1 MALVKSLTFQLP
13 DWMFSKLDLTSARH
27 SDDARMALA
36 IEIAELNVGNG
47 GGPFGAVV
55 FDAES
60 GLPVGLGCNLVVAQG
75 CSLLH
80 AEIVAVALAQ
90 AAVGSFT
97 LGHGAYELV
106 ASSEPCVQCLGAV
119 HWSGVR
125 RLVCGAPVA
134 AAQAAGF
141 DEGPR
146 AVDWTEQL
154 ELRGIQVEL
163 NVMAASAARVL
174 QRYQSQGGL
183 LYNARPSIASRSR

>member
-1 MALVKSLTFQLP
+1 MTLVKSLSFQLP
-13 DWMFSKLDLTSARH
+13 DWMFNELDLTSVRH

-36 IEIAELNVGNG
+36 IEIAERNVAHG

-55 FDAES
+55 FDAAR
-60 GLPVGLGCNLVVAQG
+60 GLPIGLGCNLVVAQG

-80 AEIVAVALAQ
+80 AEIVALALAQ
-90 AAVGSFT
+90 AQVGTFT
-97 LGHGAYELV
+97 LGHGAHELV

-125 RLVCGAPVA
+125 RLVCGAPMA

-146 AVDWTEQL
+146 SVDWTEQL

-183 LYNARPSIASRSR
+183 LYNARPSVASRSR

>member
-1 MALVKSLTFQLP
+1 MTLVKSLSFQLP
-13 DWMFSKLDLTSARH
+13 DWMFNELDLTSVRR

-36 IEIAELNVGNG
+36 VEIAERNVAHG

-55 FDAES
+55 FDAVG

-80 AEIVAVALAQ
+80 AEIVALALAQ
-90 AAVGSFT
+90 AQVGTFT

-125 RLVCGAPVA
+125 RLVCGAPMA

-183 LYNARPSIASRSR
+183 LYNARPSVASRSR